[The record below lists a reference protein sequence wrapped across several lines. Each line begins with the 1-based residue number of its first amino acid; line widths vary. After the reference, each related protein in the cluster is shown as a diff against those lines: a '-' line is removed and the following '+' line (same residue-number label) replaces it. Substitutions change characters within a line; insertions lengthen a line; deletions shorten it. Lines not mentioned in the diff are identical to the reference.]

1 MVSKS
6 VEDFFNKLS
15 KKPDIDL
22 WSTDQLIDYAK
33 ELDIT
38 DKSLTNFLND
48 TNYAEKSFA
57 NYNQYIKSTSKQTTS
72 FSSTLS
78 KFGGTLLSTLG
89 NMAIMYAASA
99 AIEFIGTKIY
109 EYIHATELAIEAGE
123 KAQNNIKEVY
133 DTYNNYPPFHI
144 KKIPL

>member
-1 MVSKS
+1 
-6 VEDFFNKLS
+6 
-15 KKPDIDL
+15 
-22 WSTDQLIDYAK
+22 
-33 ELDIT
+33 
-38 DKSLTNFLND
+38 
-48 TNYAEKSFA
+48 
-57 NYNQYIKSTSKQTTS
+57 
-72 FSSTLS
+72 
-78 KFGGTLLSTLG
+78 
-89 NMAIMYAASA
+89 MYAASA

>member
-1 MVSKS
+1 M
-6 VEDFFNKLS
+6 EDFFNKLS

>member
-109 EYIHATELAIEAGE
+109 EYIHATE
-123 KAQNNIKEVY
+123 QY
-133 DTYNNYPPFHI
+133 
-144 KKIPL
+144 